1 MQTEL
6 YYQTFEQ
13 SIVRNN
19 DELGFEMFRAKS
31 MKQAED
37 TSQKDKPP
45 STIHR
50 LSTMMSNWLLEG
62 GREPMKQ
69 KEGSTMK
76 KLSQNT
82 LQLGD
87 KLK

>member
-1 MQTEL
+1 M
-6 YYQTFEQ
+6 
-13 SIVRNN
+13 
-19 DELGFEMFRAKS
+19 M
-31 MKQAED
+31 QAED
-37 TSQKDKPP
+37 TSPKDEPP

-50 LSTMMSNWLLEG
+50 GSTIMSNRPLKECIKT
-62 GREPMKQ
+62 MKQ

-87 KLK
+87 KLKEL